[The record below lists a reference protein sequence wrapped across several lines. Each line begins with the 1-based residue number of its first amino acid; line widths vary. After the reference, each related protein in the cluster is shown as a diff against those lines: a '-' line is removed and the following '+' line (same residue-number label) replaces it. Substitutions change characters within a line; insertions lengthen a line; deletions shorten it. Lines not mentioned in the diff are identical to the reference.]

1 MVECQLP
8 KLDVAGSSPVSRSIK
23 IKQLAPPLPTCT
35 PLYSIYITNE
45 RSNWSTTAFRR
56 STGDLV

>member
-1 MVECQLP
+1 MPASQAGRRGFESRLP
-8 KLDVAGSSPVSRSIK
+8 LQE

-35 PLYSIYITNE
+35 PLYSIYITSE
-45 RSNWSTTAFRR
+45 RSNWSTITLRR